1 LRVLYIDHTAK
12 LGGGEIALANLLRYL
27 NLDVVEPIAIFF
39 EKGPLLDRISQNVE
53 THIFDLDPEVS
64 STSKDTLGWGSV
76 LKLAAVIKVIR
87 HVAMIAK
94 FAREKHVDVIHTNS
108 LKADIIGGLAG
119 RLAGTPVVWH
129 VRDRIDN
136 DYLPASI
143 VRIFRFLAGVV
154 PAYVIANSAATLAT
168 IHLGKRRPSK
178 VIGSGVDISK
188 YPEPTFKVRS
198 AGSETRIGLVGR
210 LAPWKGQH
218 IFIQAA
224 AKVLSQY
231 PQTRFEIVGGA
242 LFNESM
248 YEAEIREMTK
258 TLGIEHAIEFT
269 GFVNDVPAR
278 VANLDILVHASTTGE
293 PYGQVIIE
301 GMAAGKPVI
310 ATNGGGVPEIVV
322 AGVTGLLVSMDSVD
336 EMTEAIRYLL
346 SDPNVCLRMGRNG
359 RARVLE
365 QFTVNQTAHAVEQV
379 YQELLRDR

>member
-1 LRVLYIDHTAK
+1 
-12 LGGGEIALANLLRYL
+12 
-27 NLDVVEPIAIFF
+27 
-39 EKGPLLDRISQNVE
+39 
-53 THIFDLDPEVS
+53 
-64 STSKDTLGWGSV
+64 
-76 LKLAAVIKVIR
+76 
-87 HVAMIAK
+87 
-94 FAREKHVDVIHTNS
+94 
-108 LKADIIGGLAG
+108 
-119 RLAGTPVVWH
+119 
-129 VRDRIDN
+129 
-136 DYLPASI
+136 
-143 VRIFRFLAGVV
+143 
-154 PAYVIANSAATLAT
+154 
-168 IHLGKRRPSK
+168 
-178 VIGSGVDISK
+178 
-188 YPEPTFKVRS
+188 
-198 AGSETRIGLVGR
+198 
-210 LAPWKGQH
+210 
-218 IFIQAA
+218 
-224 AKVLSQY
+224 
-231 PQTRFEIVGGA
+231 
-242 LFNESM
+242 
-248 YEAEIREMTK
+248 MTK